1 MQCWLIRV
9 TKKYF
14 VLFLQFATL
23 TLMSWERHYLSVQRQ
38 LQWRPRS
45 GFILGLS
52 NQSVPLTVYSQTNE
66 FGEVAV
72 GLTCVNTHSL
82 LSHKDSHN
90 TGHMIRNL
98 SKNDTGELGEQDDEM
113 SAVQTDGHLESGY
126 NKMVFTVQ
134 VLEWLSLEIVWWGWL
149 YVFYWVRVRMTW
161 WGLSFKVGDWLSCW
175 VSK

>member
-1 MQCWLIRV
+1 M
-9 TKKYF
+9 
-14 VLFLQFATL
+14 
-23 TLMSWERHYLSVQRQ
+23 
-38 LQWRPRS
+38 
-45 GFILGLS
+45 S

-134 VLEWLSLEIVWWGWL
+134 VLEWLSLEIV
-149 YVFYWVRVRMTW
+149 
-161 WGLSFKVGDWLSCW
+161 
-175 VSK
+175 